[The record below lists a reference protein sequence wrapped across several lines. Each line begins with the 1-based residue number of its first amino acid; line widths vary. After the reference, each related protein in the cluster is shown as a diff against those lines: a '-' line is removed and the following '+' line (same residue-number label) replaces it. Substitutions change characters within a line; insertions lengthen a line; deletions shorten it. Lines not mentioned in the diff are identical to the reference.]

1 MIQMLIQCFKV
12 HVSISGACPRSLW
25 KALAIDTRPPPP
37 PIFVKVFATDQK
49 AIAIIYTDKKAQPVQ
64 GC

>member
-1 MIQMLIQCFKV
+1 MLIQCFKV
-12 HVSISGACPRSLW
+12 HVPISGACPRSLW

-37 PIFVKVFATDQK
+37 IVVKVFATDQK
-49 AIAIIYTDKKAQPVQ
+49 AIAIIYTDKKARQPVQ